1 MAITSASKTLALTST
16 AVSNSHATPIGG
28 IIGGVIGGVILLI
41 TVMLLSIFI
50 RVRRYRKRTRSLALD
65 VATPF
70 VSASIAREVGSDVH
84 LVISKSRPDIRSNTT
99 VSYGQPVRK
108 PLVVGPQVGDLPASD
123 PPQAVVEPPVL
134 GPPIVARQMV
144 HEDSGRRF
152 HQEDSEEIE
161 EIPPTYSPD

>member
-1 MAITSASKTLALTST
+1 
-16 AVSNSHATPIGG
+16 VSNSHATPVGG
-28 IIGGVIGGVILLI
+28 IIGGVIGSVILVI
-41 TVMLLSIFI
+41 TILLLSIFI
-50 RVRRYRKRTRSLALD
+50 RRYRKRTRSLAPD

-70 VSASIAREVGSDVH
+70 VSASIVREVGSDAHPVT
-84 LVISKSRPDIRSNTT
+84 SKSRPDIRSNTT
-99 VSYGQPVRK
+99 ASYGQPVRK
-108 PLVVGPQVGDLPASD
+108 PLVGGPQARDLPASD
-123 PPQAVVEPPVL
+123 PPPPQAAVEPPVL